1 MTNKKLIAK
10 LKKRLEY
17 KDTIE
22 ISRRSGFTTVTVS
35 GFFNGKKMRAETER
49 TILEAAASLLTERDT
64 KEQAITETLEALLA

>member
-17 KDTIE
+17 RDTIE

-49 TILEAAASLLTERDT
+49 AILEAAAALLTERDT